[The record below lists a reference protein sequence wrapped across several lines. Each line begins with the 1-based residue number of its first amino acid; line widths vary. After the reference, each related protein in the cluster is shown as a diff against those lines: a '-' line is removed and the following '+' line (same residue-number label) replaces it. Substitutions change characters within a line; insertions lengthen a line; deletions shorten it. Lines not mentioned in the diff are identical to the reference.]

1 MEIKELQRL
10 LRGLPAKAQII
21 ELDESHIVFTDKNGF
36 TAKIQFPQ
44 KTFDKT
50 QNSLDK
56 TN

>member
-1 MEIKELQRL
+1 MEIKELRRL

-21 ELDESHIVFTDKNGF
+21 ELDESHIIFTDENGF

-44 KTFDKT
+44 KTFNKT